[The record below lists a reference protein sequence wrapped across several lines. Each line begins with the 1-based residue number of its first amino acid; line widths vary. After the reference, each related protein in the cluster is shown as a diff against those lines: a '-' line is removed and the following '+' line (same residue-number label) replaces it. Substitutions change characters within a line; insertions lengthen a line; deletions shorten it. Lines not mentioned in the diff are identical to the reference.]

1 MTNALQRIGRMI
13 KLNYRKGVMIR
24 AQAMINFRMDE
35 ELKKSMEETCK
46 DLGLSMTTAFTIF
59 AKKMTREKRIPFDVS
74 VDPFYSESNMAY
86 LKKVVED
93 IESGKA
99 VLAEHELIEE

>member
-1 MTNALQRIGRMI
+1 MTNALQTMGRMV
-13 KLNYRKGVMIR
+13 KLNYRKGVMIM

-99 VLAEHELIEE
+99 VLGEHELIED

>member
-1 MTNALQRIGRMI
+1 MTNALQIMERMV
-13 KLNYRKGVMIR
+13 KLNYRKGVMIM

-99 VLAEHELIEE
+99 VLAEHKLIED

>member
-1 MTNALQRIGRMI
+1 MTNALQMEERMV
-13 KLNYRKGVMIR
+13 KLNYRKGVMIM